1 MSRGLSRSGPVGF
14 DLDLTLI
21 DSQAAILA
29 AWAEVARETGILID
43 LDSVTRRLGIK
54 LEDEAAYWFPAGQRD
69 AAADIY
75 RRHYVRL
82 GPELTTSLPGAG
94 EALAA
99 VRAAG
104 ERAIIITAK
113 HAVSV
118 GPSLIAAGLEA
129 DDLYTHVYGPEKAAV
144 LTRLRAAVYVG
155 DAPADMGAAVAAGA
169 RAVGVTTGSFSTADL
184 RAAGAEV
191 VLESLLEFPSWYTAS
206 RDGGAG
212 LTGSAYPGPDRRRGR
227 VGGAAGAGP
236 IACPACWN
244 R

>member
-1 MSRGLSRSGPVGF
+1 LIQSGETSFTGAPGGPHGPVGF

-21 DSQAAILA
+21 DSQPAILA
-29 AWAEVARETGILID
+29 AWAEVARETGTLID

-75 RRHYVRL
+75 RRHYVRV
-82 GPELTTSLPGAG
+82 GPQLTTRLPGAG

-113 HAVSV
+113 HHVSV

-144 LTRLRAAVYVG
+144 LTRLGAAVYVG
-155 DAPADMGAAVAAGA
+155 DAPADMGAAAAAGA
-169 RAVGVTTGSFSTADL
+169 HAVGVATGSFGAAEL
-184 RAAGAEV
+184 VAAGAEV
-191 VLESLLEFPSWYTAS
+191 VLNSLLEFPPWY
-206 RDGGAG
+206 
-212 LTGSAYPGPDRRRGR
+212 
-227 VGGAAGAGP
+227 AALRAGP
-236 IACPACWN
+236 G
-244 R
+244 

>member
-1 MSRGLSRSGPVGF
+1 MTSSRTAGIVGPGVSLAGPVGF

-29 AWAEVARETGILID
+29 AWAEVARETGTRID

-82 GPELTTSLPGAG
+82 GPGLTTPLPGAG

-113 HAVSV
+113 HSVSV
-118 GPSLIAAGLEA
+118 GPSLIAAGLAA
-129 DDLYTHVYGPEKAAV
+129 DDVYTHVYGPEKAAV
-144 LTRLRAAVYVG
+144 LTRVGAAVYVG
-155 DAPADMGAAVAAGA
+155 DAPADMGAAVTAGA
-169 RAVGVTTGSFSTADL
+169 HAVGVSTGSFGADEL
-184 RAAGAEV
+184 VTAGAEV
-191 VLESLLEFPSWYTAS
+191 VLESLLDFPPWYAAA
-206 RDGGAG
+206 RGVAG
-212 LTGSAYPGPDRRRGR
+212 
-227 VGGAAGAGP
+227 
-236 IACPACWN
+236 
-244 R
+244 

>member
-1 MSRGLSRSGPVGF
+1 MGPGLSLAGPVGF

-29 AWAEVARETGILID
+29 AWAAVARETGTPID

-82 GPELTTSLPGAG
+82 GPELTTPLPGAG

-99 VRAAG
+99 VRTAG

-113 HAVSV
+113 HPVSV
-118 GPSLIAAGLEA
+118 GPRLIAAGLEA

-144 LTRLRAAVYVG
+144 LTRVGAAAYVG
-155 DAPADMGAAVAAGA
+155 DAPADMAAAVQAGVPG
-169 RAVGVTTGSFSTADL
+169 VGVVTGSFSAADL

-191 VLESLLEFPSWYTAS
+191 VLESLLEFPPWYAAA
-206 RDGGAG
+206 RGGVAG
-212 LTGSAYPGPDRRRGR
+212 
-227 VGGAAGAGP
+227 
-236 IACPACWN
+236 
-244 R
+244 

>member
-1 MSRGLSRSGPVGF
+1 MSPGLSLAGPVGF

-29 AWAEVARETGILID
+29 AWAEVARETGVHID
-43 LDSVTRRLGIK
+43 PDAVTRRLGIK
-54 LEDEAAYWFPAGQRD
+54 LEDEAGHWFPAGQRD

-82 GPELTTSLPGAG
+82 GPELTTPLPGAG

-118 GPSLIAAGLEA
+118 GPSLIAAGLAAELEA
-129 DDLYTHVYGPEKAAV
+129 DDVYTHVYGPEKAAV
-144 LTRLRAAVYVG
+144 LTRLGAAVYVG
-155 DAPADMGAAVAAGA
+155 DAPADMGAAATAGAHAVGVSTGSFGAAELMAAGA
-169 RAVGVTTGSFSTADL
+169 G
-184 RAAGAEV
+184 V
-191 VLESLLEFPSWYTAS
+191 VLDSLLEFAAWYAAA
-206 RDGGAG
+206 RGGV
-212 LTGSAYPGPDRRRGR
+212 TG
-227 VGGAAGAGP
+227 
-236 IACPACWN
+236 
-244 R
+244 

>member
-1 MSRGLSRSGPVGF
+1 MSPGLSLAGPVGF

-21 DSQAAILA
+21 DSRAAILA
-29 AWAEVARETGILID
+29 AWAEVARETGVRID
-43 LDSVTRRLGIK
+43 PDAVTRRLGIK

-82 GPELTTSLPGAG
+82 GPGLTTPLPGAG

-144 LTRLRAAVYVG
+144 LTRLGAAVYVG
-155 DAPADMGAAVAAGA
+155 DAPADMGAAATAGAYAVGVSTGSFGAAELAAAGA
-169 RAVGVTTGSFSTADL
+169 G
-184 RAAGAEV
+184 V
-191 VLESLLEFPSWYTAS
+191 VLESLLEFPSWYAAS
-206 RDGGAG
+206 R
-212 LTGSAYPGPDRRRGR
+212 R
-227 VGGAAGAGP
+227 GGAAG
-236 IACPACWN
+236 
-244 R
+244 

>member
-1 MSRGLSRSGPVGF
+1 MTSSRAGRAPTGPGLILAGAGGF

-29 AWAEVARETGILID
+29 AWAEVARETGTPID

-82 GPELTTSLPGAG
+82 GPELTTPLPGAG

-113 HAVSV
+113 HPVSV
-118 GPSLIAAGLEA
+118 GPSLIAAGLAA
-129 DDLYTHVYGPEKAAV
+129 DELYTHVYGPEKAAV
-144 LTRLRAAVYVG
+144 LTRVGAAAYVG
-155 DAPADMGAAVAAGA
+155 DAPADMAAAVEAGVPG
-169 RAVGVTTGSFSTADL
+169 VGVATGSFSAADL

-191 VLESLLEFPSWYTAS
+191 VLESLLDFPPWYAAA
-206 RDGGAG
+206 RGGVAG
-212 LTGSAYPGPDRRRGR
+212 
-227 VGGAAGAGP
+227 
-236 IACPACWN
+236 
-244 R
+244 

>member
-1 MSRGLSRSGPVGF
+1 MSPALSLAGPVGF

-21 DSQAAILA
+21 DSRPAILA
-29 AWAEVARETGILID
+29 AWAEVARETGTLID

-82 GPELTTSLPGAG
+82 GPELTAALPGAE

-104 ERAIIITAK
+104 ERAVIITAK
-113 HAVSV
+113 HPVSV

-129 DDLYTHVYGPEKAAV
+129 DDVYTHVYGPEKAAV
-144 LTRLRAAVYVG
+144 LTRIGAAVYVG
-155 DAPADMGAAVAAGA
+155 DAPADMGAAALAGTH
-169 RAVGVTTGSFSTADL
+169 AVGVSTGSFGAAELMD
-184 RAAGAEV
+184 AGAEL
-191 VLESLLEFPSWYTAS
+191 VLDSLLEFPSWYAAG

-212 LTGSAYPGPDRRRGR
+212 
-227 VGGAAGAGP
+227 
-236 IACPACWN
+236 
-244 R
+244 

>member
-1 MSRGLSRSGPVGF
+1 MTPGAAGQVPGLEMGLTGPVGF

-29 AWAEVARETGILID
+29 AWAEVARETGTRID
-43 LDSVTRRLGIK
+43 PDSVTRRLGIK

-82 GPELTTSLPGAG
+82 GPELTTALPGAG

-104 ERAIIITAK
+104 ERAVIITAK
-113 HAVSV
+113 HPVSV
-118 GPSLIAAGLEA
+118 GPSLIAAGLAA
-129 DDLYTHVYGPEKAAV
+129 DGLYPHVYGPEKAAV
-144 LTRLRAAVYVG
+144 LTRIGAAVYVG
-155 DAPADMGAAVAAGA
+155 DAPADMGAAATAGA
-169 RAVGVTTGSFSTADL
+169 CAVGVTTGSFSAADL

-191 VLESLLEFPSWYTAS
+191 ILESLLEFPPWYAAS
-206 RDGGAG
+206 R
-212 LTGSAYPGPDRRRGR
+212 
-227 VGGAAGAGP
+227 AGP
-236 IACPACWN
+236 G
-244 R
+244 